1 MPLASLL
8 DPGRVRT
15 PLAARDK
22 PGILRE
28 LSAMLATGAGVPDR
42 AGEIRRAI
50 EEREALLSTGVG
62 GGIALPHART
72 SALGSLQ
79 MAVGTTRE
87 PVEFGAVDELP
98 VRLVWMLA
106 APVSASGLH
115 VRTLARISGLLRDE
129 TVRERLV
136 DAGSPQEFLD
146 RLREAADG

>member
-1 MPLASLL
+1 LL
-8 DPGRVRT
+8 DHGRVRT

-28 LSAMLATGAGVPDR
+28 LSDVLAAGAGVPDQ
-42 AGEIRRAI
+42 AEVIRRAI

-62 GGIALPHART
+62 LGIALPHART

-79 MAVGTTRE
+79 MAVGTTAG
-87 PVEFGAVDELP
+87 PVDFGAVDELP

-106 APVSASGLH
+106 APPSASGLH

-129 TVRERLV
+129 SVRERLV
-136 DAGSPQEFLD
+136 DSGSPQEFLA
-146 RLREAADG
+146 RLSEAADG